1 MRIRISRTLPAGP
14 KNFFLFLTRDSFA
27 TGPTFILRQHT
38 RAAAIDEAEEFAM
51 KKLLAVSAIAA
62 LVGIRGLAQAQV
74 PDGYDPSYAQT
85 VDAAALEGVV
95 TIYTTTDETE
105 AADLLAGFHA
115 LRPNIRVEYDELN
128 STELFDRFL
137 SEAVGKGAGDLVWS
151 SAMDQQMK
159 LVNDGYAET
168 YASPEAARLPQWA
181 VWNYQAYG
189 VTAEPVAIAYN
200 KGLLPAAEIPKTH
213 TELARLLAGK
223 AEALKGKVATYDP
236 ERSAVGLLFISQDL
250 EITKS
255 TWDLV
260 RAIGEAGAKLYST
273 TSTMLDRIAVGDQLI
288 AYNVIGSYALERAKQ
303 EPALGVVLPA
313 DYTIVMSRIVFIP
326 KGAPHPNAA
335 RLFLDYLLSKGGQTR
350 LAARSLGSVRD
361 DVPANPFEH
370 ESFFRPIRVGP
381 ELLTYLDQAKRNRF
395 LKEWRRALQTR

>member
-1 MRIRISRTLPAGP
+1 MKTLPAASAVAAVFGIWGP
-14 KNFFLFLTRDSFA
+14 A
-27 TGPTFILRQHT
+27 
-38 RAAAIDEAEEFAM
+38 
-51 KKLLAVSAIAA
+51 
-62 LVGIRGLAQAQV
+62 LAQI
-74 PDGYDPSYAQT
+74 PDGYDPSYAET
-85 VDAAALEGVV
+85 VNAAALEGVV

-115 LRPNIRVEYDELN
+115 LRPNIRIEYDELN
-128 STELFDRFL
+128 STELYDRFVT
-137 SEAVGKGAGDLVWS
+137 EAAAGKGTGDLVWS

-159 LVNDGYAET
+159 LVNDGYAAT
-168 YASPEAARLPQWA
+168 YASPEAARLPQWG
-181 VWNYQAYG
+181 VWNYQAFG

-213 TELARLLAGK
+213 TELTRLLAGK
-223 AEALKGKVATYDP
+223 PEAVKGKVATYDP
-236 ERSAVGLLFISQDL
+236 ERSAVGLLFISQDV

-260 RAIGEAGAKLYST
+260 RAMGGAGVKLYST
-273 TSTMLDRIAVGDQLI
+273 TSTMLDRLAAGDQLI
-288 AYNVIGSYALERAKQ
+288 AYDVIGSYAFERAKQ
-303 EPALGVVLPA
+303 EPSLGVVLPA
-313 DYTIVMSRIVFIP
+313 DYTIVLSRIAFIP
-326 KGAPHPNAA
+326 KGAPHPNTAK
-335 RLFLDYLLSKGGQTR
+335 LFLDYLLSKDGQTQ

-361 DVPANPFEH
+361 DVAANPIEH

>member
-1 MRIRISRTLPAGP
+1 MRT
-14 KNFFLFLTRDSFA
+14 
-27 TGPTFILRQHT
+27 
-38 RAAAIDEAEEFAM
+38 
-51 KKLLAVSAIAA
+51 LLAVFAVAA
-62 LVGIRGLAQAQV
+62 VVGMWDPAFGQI
-74 PDGYDPSYAQT
+74 PDGYDASYAQT

-105 AADLLAGFHA
+105 AADLLAGFHSP
-115 LRPNIRVEYDELN
+115 RPNIRVEYDELN
-128 STELFDRFL
+128 STELYDRFL
-137 SEAVGKGAGDLVWS
+137 TEAAAHKLTADLVWS

-159 LVNDGYAET
+159 LVNDGYAAT

-200 KGLLPAAEIPKTH
+200 KGQLPAAEIPKTH
-213 TELARLLAGK
+213 TDLARLLAGK
-223 AEALKGKVATYDP
+223 PALKGKVATYDP
-236 ERSAVGLLFISQDL
+236 ERSAVGLLFITQDVQ
-250 EITKS
+250 ITKS

-260 RAIGEAGAKLYST
+260 RAMGEAGVKLYST
-273 TSTMLDRIAVGDQLI
+273 TSTMLDRIAAGDQLL
-288 AYNVIGSYALERAKQ
+288 AYNIIGSYAFERAKAD
-303 EPALGVVLPA
+303 PSLGVVLPA
-313 DYTIVMSRIVFIP
+313 DYTIVMSRIAFIP

-335 RLFLDYLLSKGGQTR
+335 KLFLDYLLSKDGQTR

-361 DVPANPFEH
+361 DVRANPIEQ

>member
-1 MRIRISRTLPAGP
+1 MKTLPAA
-14 KNFFLFLTRDSFA
+14 S
-27 TGPTFILRQHT
+27 
-38 RAAAIDEAEEFAM
+38 
-51 KKLLAVSAIAA
+51 AVAA
-62 LVGIRGLAQAQV
+62 LVGIWGPALAQI
-74 PDGYDPSYAQT
+74 PDGYDLSYAQI
-85 VDAAALEGVV
+85 VGAAALEGVV

-105 AADLLAGFHA
+105 AADLLAGFQV

-128 STELFDRFL
+128 STELYDRFL
-137 SEAVGKGAGDLVWS
+137 AEAAAGKSAGDLVWS

-168 YASPEAARLPQWA
+168 YASPEAVRLPQWA

-200 KGLLPAAEIPKTH
+200 KELPAAEIPKTH
-213 TELARLLAGK
+213 IDLTRLLAGK
-223 AEALKGKVATYDP
+223 PEYFKGKVATYDP

-255 TWDLV
+255 TWELV
-260 RAIGEAGAKLYST
+260 SAMGEAGAKLYST
-273 TSTMLDRIAVGDQLI
+273 TSTMLDRIAAGDQLI
-288 AYNVIGSYALERAKQ
+288 AYNVIGSYAFERAKQ
-303 EPALGVVLPA
+303 ESSLGVALPA
-313 DYTIVMSRIVFIP
+313 DYTIVMSRIAFIP
-326 KGAPHPNAA
+326 KGARHPNAA
-335 RLFLDYLLSKGGQTR
+335 KLFLDYLLSKDGQTR

-361 DVPANPFEH
+361 DVPSSPIEH

-395 LKEWRRALQTR
+395 LREWRRALQTR

>member
-1 MRIRISRTLPAGP
+1 M
-14 KNFFLFLTRDSFA
+14 
-27 TGPTFILRQHT
+27 LRQDT
-38 RAAAIDEAEEFAM
+38 RTAVIGEAEGSVKTLATIAAAAVLIGAPDQSFGQGPEVDE
-51 KKLLAVSAIAA
+51 
-62 LVGIRGLAQAQV
+62 R
-74 PDGYDPSYAQT
+74 SYMRT
-85 VDAAALEGVV
+85 VDAALLEGVV
-95 TIYTTTDETE
+95 TIYTTTDEAE

-115 LRPNIRVEYDELN
+115 LQPSIRVDYNDLN

-137 SEAVGKGAGDLVWS
+137 TEAAAGKGAADLVWS

-168 YASPEAARLPQWA
+168 YVSPEAARLPQWA
-181 VWNYQAYG
+181 VWNHQAYG

-200 KGLLPAAEIPKTH
+200 KGLLPAAEMPKTH
-213 TELARLLAGK
+213 AELARLLAGEP
-223 AEALKGKVATYDP
+223 EAVKGKVATYDP
-236 ERSAVGLLFISQDL
+236 ERSAVGLLFISQDV

-260 RAIGEAGAKLYST
+260 RAMGEAGAKLYST
-273 TSTMLDRIAVGDQLI
+273 TSTMLDRIAAGDQLI
-288 AYNVIGSYALERAKQ
+288 AYNVIGSYAFERAKQ
-303 EPALGVVLPA
+303 EPSLGVVLPA
-313 DYTIVMSRIVFIP
+313 DYTIVMSRIGFIP

-335 RLFLDYLLSKGGQTR
+335 KLFLDYLLSKDGQTR
-350 LAARSLGSVRD
+350 LAARSLGAVRYD
-361 DVPANPFEH
+361 IPANPMKH

>member
-1 MRIRISRTLPAGP
+1 LATIAAAAVLIGTPDQSFGQGPEVDARSYTRTL
-14 KNFFLFLTRDSFA
+14 
-27 TGPTFILRQHT
+27 
-38 RAAAIDEAEEFAM
+38 
-51 KKLLAVSAIAA
+51 
-62 LVGIRGLAQAQV
+62 
-74 PDGYDPSYAQT
+74 
-85 VDAAALEGVV
+85 DAAALEGVV
-95 TIYTTTDETE
+95 SVYTTTDETE
-105 AADLLAGFHA
+105 AAELLAGFHT
-115 LRPNIRVEYDELN
+115 LRPTIRVDYNELN
-128 STELFDRFL
+128 STELYDRFVN
-137 SEAVGKGAGDLVWS
+137 EAAAGKVRSDVLWS
-151 SAMDQQMK
+151 SAMDQQIK

-213 TELARLLAGK
+213 TELTRLLAGK
-223 AEALKGKVATYDP
+223 PEAIKGKVATYDP
-236 ERSAVGLLFISQDL
+236 ERSAVGLLFISQDV

-255 TWDLV
+255 TWDLA
-260 RAIGEAGAKLYST
+260 RAMGEAGAKLYST
-273 TSTMLDRIAVGDQLI
+273 TSTMLDRIAAGDQLI
-288 AYNVIGSYALERAKQ
+288 AYNVIGSYAFERAKQ
-303 EPALGVVLPA
+303 EPSLGVVLPA
-313 DYTIVMSRIVFIP
+313 DYTIVMSRIGFIP

-335 RLFLDYLLSKGGQTR
+335 KLFLDYLLSKDGQTR

-361 DVPANPFEH
+361 DVPANPMKH